1 MAHSSLSRHLFVTR
15 RPPARPRPHAV
26 GVRPSSRAQRVAVAA
41 TAVLSALVAVGLT
54 LLVARNPVYF
64 GTAVRDVLAVATAG
78 DPLVFYTG
86 WVTQVG
92 VFGWICA
99 AAAGIL
105 AGSVARS
112 SGRRREGNLLVLGGL
127 VSAAMGVDDLMMF
140 HDSAL
145 LRLGV
150 PEQVTMG
157 VLGLAALTWGLSYAR
172 DLLRGAPAVLL
183 VLAALWFGH
192 SLVAD
197 EVGGLLLHE
206 EATKAAAICCWT
218 AWFWMRSWA
227 ALTAAPETREP

>member
-1 MAHSSLSRHLFVTR
+1 MAHSSLSRHLPVIHRPTTRTR
-15 RPPARPRPHAV
+15 RHAV
-26 GVRPSSRAQRVAVAA
+26 GARPSSRAQRVGVGA
-41 TAVLSALVAVGLT
+41 TAALSALVAVGVT
-54 LLVARNPVYF
+54 LLVARNPLYF

-78 DPLVFYTG
+78 DPLVFYAG

-92 VFGWICA
+92 VFGWIGA
-99 AAAGIL
+99 ATAGVL
-105 AGSVARS
+105 AGGVLRS
-112 SGRRREGNLLVLGGL
+112 GGRRREGNLLLLGGL
-127 VSAAMGVDDLMMF
+127 VSAAMGADDLMMF

-157 VLGLAALTWGLSYAR
+157 VLGLAALTWGLRYAR

-197 EVGGLLLHE
+197 EVGGLVLHE

-227 ALTAAPETREP
+227 ALTAAP